1 MPIVYEKPYEVVL
14 VPVSSLRPH
23 EFYIE
28 DRVRRLMREILRDG
42 SIRRPVI
49 VDAKTMTILD
59 GHHRVEVARR
69 LGLARVPAILV
80 DYDSDCVTVDSWKK
94 NIAVTKDTV
103 RRAASS
109 GRLLPPRTSRHRLCF
124 EIPEART
131 PLSALAAAETR
142 HLNPPG

>member
-1 MPIVYEKPYEVVL
+1 MPIVSEKLYGIVL
-14 VPVSSLRPH
+14 VPVSDLRPH

-28 DRVRRLMREILRDG
+28 DRVRRLMDEILKDG
-42 SIRRPVI
+42 YIKRPVI

-69 LGLARVPAILV
+69 LGLGRIPAMLV
-80 DYDSDCVTVDSWKK
+80 DYDSECVAVDSWKR
-94 NIAVTKDTV
+94 NIRVTKEVV
-103 RRAASS
+103 RRAAET

-124 EIPEART
+124 EPPEAGVS
-131 PLSALAAAETR
+131 LEVLAAAETR